1 MQLNRDD
8 NRAIA
13 YEKSLEKMAR
23 RPMRRKRKLCGL
35 GIPAAL
41 QVLGLAP
48 AGLLVSQAIALPSP

>member
-8 NRAIA
+8 SRAIA
-13 YEKSLEKMAR
+13 YEKSLEKIAR
-23 RPMRRKRKLCGL
+23 RPMRSKRKLCGL

-48 AGLLVSQAIALPSP
+48 AGLLVS